1 MEIKNNTM
9 DYKIYCENKGGLWKK
24 NMVNNMCMHLVGM
37 VIRLKHAKPQSPAKN
52 EPINKNLPFGW
63 NEKVFSF

>member
-1 MEIKNNTM
+1 MELN
-9 DYKIYCENKGGLWKK
+9 KIFRKFSKF
-24 NMVNNMCMHLVGM
+24 MCMHLVGM